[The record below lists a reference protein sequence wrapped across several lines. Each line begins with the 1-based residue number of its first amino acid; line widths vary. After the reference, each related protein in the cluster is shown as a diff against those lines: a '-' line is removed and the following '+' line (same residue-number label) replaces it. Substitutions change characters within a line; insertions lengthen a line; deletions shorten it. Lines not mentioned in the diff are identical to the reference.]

1 MNVTIVGIRFLIYEI
16 ARTADHIIDPILVSL
31 DPFSHGS
38 GLSSAHFLFSCGKYW
53 VDVDVQV
60 RRSLFMNYPHADG
73 PKVIGPLLNRY
84 AALSSQLIR
93 LEPLGASA
101 MVRQELLSAL
111 VGTFST
117 GGSRRFVGMLESSEC
132 PVVISGLQF
141 CNFIVRF
148 LLLVVVY
155 GAEVLVL
162 GFTHRS
168 TVCVHKLR
176 RVMHLRAIDGCGR
189 PFVVLLID

>member
-1 MNVTIVGIRFLIYEI
+1 
-16 ARTADHIIDPILVSL
+16 
-31 DPFSHGS
+31 
-38 GLSSAHFLFSCGKYW
+38 
-53 VDVDVQV
+53 
-60 RRSLFMNYPHADG
+60 MNYPHANG
-73 PKVIGPLLNRY
+73 PKVIGPLFNRY

-93 LEPLGASA
+93 LEPLRASA
-101 MVRQELLSAL
+101 LVCQELLSAL

-117 GGSRRFVGMLESSEC
+117 GSRCRFVGMLESNEL
-132 PVVISGLQF
+132 PMVISGLQF
-141 CNFIVRF
+141 CNFVVRF
-148 LLLVVVY
+148 LLLVVVH

-168 TVCVHKLR
+168 TVCVDKLR